1 MKFAVDLTLA
11 VVADDLAEALAAVLA
26 GKGKIEVASFRP
38 HWSVDDP
45 DSPGL
50 TPVVDLEAEETEEED
65 VPEEKAA
72 PVARRKHRKA
82 VAKKGVVRKAP
93 VPKVVVFEPVEGEL
107 VVSKEQLVDAAR
119 RYMSHFGGAK
129 TRELLKDFGAQQ
141 LRDVGEARWPEV
153 FTKLQAGLEGVA

>member
-11 VVADDLAEALAAVLA
+11 VVADDLADALAAVLA

-38 HWSVDDP
+38 HWSMDDP
-45 DSPGL
+45 DSPDLKPG
-50 TPVVDLEAEETEEED
+50 VDLEEETEEE

-82 VAKKGVVRKAP
+82 VAKKVVAKTAP
-93 VPKVVVFEPVEGEL
+93 APKVVAPEPVEGEL

>member
-82 VAKKGVVRKAP
+82 VAKKVVAKKAP
-93 VPKVVVFEPVEGEL
+93 AKKAAAPKSL
-107 VVSKEQLVDAAR
+107 TKKEMLDNR
-119 RYMSHFGGAK
+119 
-129 TRELLKDFGAQQ
+129 
-141 LRDVGEARWPEV
+141 
-153 FTKLQAGLEGVA
+153 TKGDLIKLAEKAGVAGKLKSSMKKDEIVEVLAKNPKIKKADL